1 MLLTSSVYNKFLGK
15 KQPYYIKL
23 QRVIGETPLIIP
35 EKNMQVTSAYPCF
48 HDWYRKCVCVGEE
61 GGGKKSYP
69 KENPITFLP

>member
-1 MLLTSSVYNKFLGK
+1 MFITSSWEKNN
-15 KQPYYIKL
+15 PIIKL

-48 HDWYRKCVCVGEE
+48 HDWYRKCVCVGGEG